1 MRGTTSS
8 VRFSHK
14 AVALVDLPLVTENHL
29 WLTTL
34 DGSERELESI
44 EEVWAQPIFW
54 ADDQETRM
62 ARSFG
67 KCVRDRNGRVIALVD
82 WDMNALYVRRDRSE
96 IVSHFLYGLLDLCS
110 VVSEADEDL
119 QAWRRLSCGGT
130 YRLHQVV
137 HVCGDG
143 RDQNR
148 IAVAWFVWEKIMKSA
163 NSGLE
168 LAEAVTLES
177 VALAHGV
184 SKLLGDSTQRRGAQL
199 HEVSERASKRPAAT
213 R

>member
-1 MRGTTSS
+1 LLRFTGLVGDVRGTTSS

-67 KCVRDRNGRVIALVD
+67 QCVRDRNGRVIALVD

-96 IVSHFLYGLLDLCS
+96 IVSHF
-110 VVSEADEDL
+110 
-119 QAWRRLSCGGT
+119 
-130 YRLHQVV
+130 
-137 HVCGDG
+137 
-143 RDQNR
+143 
-148 IAVAWFVWEKIMKSA
+148 
-163 NSGLE
+163 
-168 LAEAVTLES
+168 
-177 VALAHGV
+177 
-184 SKLLGDSTQRRGAQL
+184 
-199 HEVSERASKRPAAT
+199 
-213 R
+213 

>member
-1 MRGTTSS
+1 
-8 VRFSHK
+8 
-14 AVALVDLPLVTENHL
+14 
-29 WLTTL
+29 
-34 DGSERELESI
+34 
-44 EEVWAQPIFW
+44 
-54 ADDQETRM
+54 M

-67 KCVRDRNGRVIALVD
+67 QCVRDRNGRVIALVD

-148 IAVAWFVWEKIMKSA
+148 IAVAWFVREKIMKSA

-184 SKLLGDSTQRRGAQL
+184 PKLLGDSTQRRGAQL

-213 R
+213 RCPDGLGDLKKRPETGSDSALH